1 MLLTLYPQQFYNR
14 IFSIR
19 NLITETQKQCSQ
31 KLLSK
36 TIKNKVKYKTSKK
49 VKESL
54 IRGKFWI
61 FFIFR
66 RNYERRNK
74 KRNN

>member
-36 TIKNKVKYKTSKK
+36 TIKNKVMKIKK
-49 VKESL
+49 NL
-54 IRGKFWI
+54 R
-61 FFIFR
+61 
-66 RNYERRNK
+66 
-74 KRNN
+74 